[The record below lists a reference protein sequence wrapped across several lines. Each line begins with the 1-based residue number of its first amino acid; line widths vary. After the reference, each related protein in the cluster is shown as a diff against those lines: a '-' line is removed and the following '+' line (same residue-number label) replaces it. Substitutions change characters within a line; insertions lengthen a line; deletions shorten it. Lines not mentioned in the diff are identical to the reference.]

1 MRCML
6 DTNVCIDYMRGKN
19 QVLANKLCACQLGEL
34 CISSIT
40 LSELLFG
47 VHRSSDPV
55 RNRESL
61 NKLLAKIDVLDFD
74 TLASEAYGALRN
86 DLARRGS
93 LIGPLD
99 MLIAAH
105 AKSQHL
111 ILVTHNTSEFKR
123 VRDLIIE
130 DWYQ

>member
-1 MRCML
+1 MKYML

-19 QVLANKLCACQLGEL
+19 EHLALKLRSCPSDDV

-47 VHRSSDPV
+47 VQNSSDPLK
-55 RNRESL
+55 NRGAL
-61 NKLLAKIDVLDFD
+61 NKLLVKVNVLEYDS
-74 TLASEAYGALRN
+74 LASESYGLIRS
-86 DLARRGS
+86 DLTKRGC

-99 MLIAAH
+99 MLIASH
-105 AKSQHL
+105 AKSRQL

-123 VRDLIIE
+123 VRDLDIE
-130 DWYQ
+130 DWFV